1 MGPEVGAPHHPDGES
16 DVVRCVFQRVSRG
29 AVLIGLV
36 LDEVAKELVT
46 GALPLEGELL
56 YAPQGLKPV
65 LTGEPN
71 CQSERREDPYCSD

>member
-1 MGPEVGAPHHPDGES
+1 MGPEVCALHHPDGES

-46 GALPLEGELL
+46 GALPLERKLL
-56 YAPQGLKPV
+56 EVP
-65 LTGEPN
+65 
-71 CQSERREDPYCSD
+71 